1 MLRTGKLSSRTVNL
15 LDLLESK
22 LPDFYLARGTALAMY
37 YEHRVSFDLA
47 FFTAESFRPEVLLY
61 YLKQL
66 GVCIENVRIQIGN
79 LEADIDGVRGSF
91 FE

>member
-22 LPDFYLARGTALAMY
+22 LPDFNLASGTALAMY

>member
-22 LPDFYLARGTALAMY
+22 LPDFYLARGTALAMH

-79 LEADIDGVRGSF
+79 LEADIDGVRGSC

>member
-22 LPDFYLARGTALAMY
+22 LPDFYLADDTALAMY

-79 LEADIDGVRGSF
+79 LEADIDGVRASF